1 MFKLQRLKATSLHLV
16 ICLFTCFLFVAI
28 LCILLFML
36 FKKKDIFVNNNQKA
50 IIKTIIIVVV
60 VSCRSNGESSSRCSR
75 CSIHFKDLCLNS

>member
-16 ICLFTCFLFVAI
+16 ICLIYMFSFCCNSVHFVVYAV
-28 LCILLFML
+28 L
-36 FKKKDIFVNNNQKA
+36 KKDIFVNNNQKA